1 MKKYLFVTIT
11 FVCFALILIIFF
23 NRYPGVKSNPNYD
36 SKVACAEEIAL
47 SKPCIGSPW
56 IGTGKSCLGLKFSL
70 TCQNTDSQTQ
80 ERIYCEFVCLGV
92 IIDLPV

>member
-23 NRYPGVKSNPNYD
+23 NRYPVVKSNPNY
-36 SKVACAEEIAL
+36 V
-47 SKPCIGSPW
+47 GSPW

-92 IIDLPV
+92 IIDLPIELGRLIK